1 MLDLRKT
8 VKILKLN
15 DNKINLEANIETADE
30 RNFVGSGINN
40 KKIICG
46 GLRFLSILER
56 SYFFG
61 FSMNQSIDLGGF
73 ISNVIEIDSKSFLVG
88 QSNKKRIIIFS
99 KETYKKLYEINNISL
114 SDNNYSLSKIS
125 DEFVGIAGYEE

>member
-46 GLRFLSILER
+46 GNRFLSILER
-56 SYFFG
+56 SFF
-61 FSMNQSIDLGGF
+61 LG
-73 ISNVIEIDSKSFLVG
+73 LV
-88 QSNKKRIIIFS
+88 
-99 KETYKKLYEINNISL
+99 
-114 SDNNYSLSKIS
+114 
-125 DEFVGIAGYEE
+125 